1 MALTAF
7 YPVVQTAEPR
17 EAADFFI
24 RSFGFE
30 ETFGADWY
38 VSLRH
43 GPHEVAFLQA
53 DHPTIPAGH
62 RGTASGLLLNVEVD
76 DAAGEYRRLAESA
89 EVEMRLDL
97 RDEPFGQRHFIF
109 EGPGG
114 VLVDVIEEIPPAP
127 EYAAAFAS

>member
-1 MALTAF
+1 MTLTAF

-17 EAADFFI
+17 RAADFFI
-24 RSFGFE
+24 ERLGFE

-43 GPHEVAFLQA
+43 GAHELAFLQDA
-53 DHPTIPAGH
+53 HPTIPEGY
-62 RGTASGLLLNVEVD
+62 RGPASGLLLDVEVD
-76 DAAGEYRRLAESA
+76 DAAAEYRRFTEAGD
-89 EVEMRLDL
+89 VEMRLEL

-109 EGPGG
+109 EAPGR

-127 EYAAAFAS
+127 EFSAAFAR